1 LQKNAGCVL
10 FYQNKESK
18 NYFCLCLLSQRQI
31 LAERFFII
39 KKQMHLAP
47 NQKTARDEG
56 ATLPANFL
64 KQQALSEEGRE
75 TCGNF
80 QNESV
85 IF

>member
-39 KKQMHLAP
+39 KKQTDPAP
-47 NQKTARDEG
+47 DCKIPARDEN
-56 ATLPANFL
+56 ATLPANF
-64 KQQALSEEGRE
+64 
-75 TCGNF
+75 
-80 QNESV
+80 
-85 IF
+85 